1 MQRVRRAKQYLYQQC
16 FYFQYFINSIFI
28 NRVCIKSIVI
38 NSICIRRVTSEE
50 VEIVAT
56 GGVSKT
62 VAAQSFLEA
71 FNAPTTS
78 TTDANND
85 GWMGMQKVTN
95 NLTPPQRQ
103 PQPRDANNDDR

>member
-1 MQRVRRAKQYLYQQC
+1 M
-16 FYFQYFINSIFI
+16 SIKSI
-28 NRVCIKSIVI
+28 KSICIKSIK
-38 NSICIRRVTSEE
+38 RVTSEE

-56 GGVSKT
+56 GGGSKT

-85 GWMGMQKVTN
+85 GWECKRSQII
-95 NLTPPQRQ
+95 
-103 PQPRDANNDDR
+103 